1 MADNRLWIYTSIVG
15 SIFGAAFLFWF
26 KDTRIATW
34 GVTKFDAILEYLAIR
49 WGWTWL
55 QNDPNAWRRNYP
67 KITAKIDE
75 IENRL
80 NNLEKK
86 K

>member
-1 MADNRLWIYTSIVG
+1 LV
-15 SIFGAAFLFWF
+15 
-26 KDTRIATW
+26 
-34 GVTKFDAILEYLAIR
+34 IR

-75 IENRL
+75 IEARL
-80 NNLEKK
+80 DALEKK
-86 K
+86 KK